1 MTARTVSKKLGV
13 NIDHVATLR
22 QARLGEEPSVLE
34 AALEAEQG
42 GADSITVHL
51 REDRRHIQDADVF
64 ELMEKIYVPL
74 NLEMSVS
81 PEILKVALQACPEKA
96 CLVPEKRKELT
107 TEGGLDLFS
116 KKSPLIRTIDALLEK
131 KVEVSLFID
140 PVEAQVR
147 EAARLSAYAVE
158 IHTGSYANATGK
170 KRERELSRVRE
181 AARLGRG
188 LGLHI
193 HAGHGLNY
201 ENIFPLLSIPEI
213 IEFNIGHS
221 IVSRAMFVGL
231 AKAVQEMKKI
241 IQTSDVRQETAVL
254 NSKRKI

>member
-1 MTARTVSKKLGV
+1 MPARAFSQKLGI

-22 QARLGEEPSVLE
+22 QARGGVEPSVLE

-42 GADSITVHL
+42 GADSLTVHL
-51 REDRRHIQDADVF
+51 REDRRHIQDADVI

-81 PEILKVALQACPEKA
+81 PEILKIALKIRPEKA

-107 TEGGLDLFS
+107 TEGGLDLLS
-116 KKSPLIRTIDALLEK
+116 KKGPLARTIDALAGK

-140 PVEAQVR
+140 PLEAQVR
-147 EAARLSAYAVE
+147 AAASLGAYAIE
-158 IHTGSYANATGK
+158 IHTGSYANASGK
-170 KRERELSRVRE
+170 KKKQELFRVRE
-181 AARLGRG
+181 AARLGRE
-188 LGLHI
+188 LGLHV

-201 ENIFPLLSIPEI
+201 ENIFSLLAVPEI

-221 IVSRAMFVGL
+221 IVSRAMFVGI
-231 AKAVQEMKKI
+231 ARAVSEMKKI
-241 IQTSDVRQETAVL
+241 ITSG
-254 NSKRKI
+254 K

>member
-1 MTARTVSKKLGV
+1 MNAHPPSKKLGI

-22 QARLGEEPSVLE
+22 QARRGIEPSVLE
-34 AALEAEQG
+34 AALAAEQG

-51 REDRRHIQDADVF
+51 REDRRHIQDADVR
-64 ELMEKIYVPL
+64 ELMDKIYVPL

-81 PEILKVALQACPEKA
+81 PQILKFALRVRPEKA

-116 KKSPLIRTIDALLEK
+116 RRAPLIRTIDALRAK

-147 EAARLSAYAVE
+147 EAARLGAYAIE
-158 IHTGSYANATGK
+158 IHTGSYANAVGK
-170 KRERELSRVRE
+170 KQEKEFSRVRE
-181 AARLGRG
+181 AARLGRA
-188 LGLHI
+188 LGLRV

-201 ENIFPLLSIPEI
+201 ENVFPLLAVPEI

-221 IVSRAMFVGL
+221 IISRAVFVGL
-231 AKAVQEMKKI
+231 GKAVREMKKI
-241 IQTSDVRQETAVL
+241 IQTSDQDKNK
-254 NSKRKI
+254 NS

>member
-1 MTARTVSKKLGV
+1 MIPRGASKKLGV

-64 ELMEKIYVPL
+64 ELAEKIYVPL

-81 PEILKVALQACPEKA
+81 AGILKIALKVFPEKA

-116 KKSPLIRTIDALLEK
+116 KRDLLIRTIDALLEK

-140 PVEAQVR
+140 PAPDQVR
-147 EAARLSAYAVE
+147 EAARLGAYAIE
-158 IHTGSYANATGK
+158 IHTGSYANAAGK
-170 KRERELSRVRE
+170 KKEKEIFRIRE
-181 AARLGRG
+181 AARLGRE
-188 LGLHI
+188 LGLRI

-201 ENIFPLLSIPEI
+201 ENIFPLLAVPEI

-221 IVSRAMFVGL
+221 IVSRAMFVGI
-231 AKAVQEMKKI
+231 ARAVQEMKKI
-241 IQTSDVRQETAVL
+241 ISSGHGVL
-254 NSKRKI
+254 GSE

>member
-1 MTARTVSKKLGV
+1 MKTVPSSKKLGI

-22 QARLGEEPSVLE
+22 QARLGIEPSVLE
-34 AALEAEQG
+34 AALEAEKG
-42 GADSITVHL
+42 GADSLTVHL

-74 NLEMSVS
+74 NLEMAVS
-81 PEILKVALQACPEKA
+81 PEILKIALKACPEKA

-116 KKSPLIRTIDALLEK
+116 KRTPLARTVQALSAK

-147 EAARLSAYAVE
+147 EAARLGAYAIE
-158 IHTGSYANATGK
+158 IHTGSYANASGK
-170 KRERELSRVRE
+170 RKEKELFRIRQ
-181 AARLGRG
+181 AAG
-188 LGLHI
+188 LGHQLGLRI

-201 ENIFPLLSIPEI
+201 ENLFPLLAMPEI

-221 IVSRAMFVGL
+221 IVSRAVFVGL
-231 AKAVQEMKKI
+231 SRAVQEMKKI
-241 IQTSDVRQETAVL
+241 ITSGK
-254 NSKRKI
+254 S

>member
-1 MTARTVSKKLGV
+1 MTARVVSKKLGV

-22 QARLGEEPSVLE
+22 QARLGKEPSVLE

-81 PEILKVALQACPEKA
+81 PEILKLAVKAHPEKA

-116 KKSPLIRTIDALLEK
+116 KRNPLIRTIDELMSE

-140 PVEAQVR
+140 PVEKQVR
-147 EAARLSAYAVE
+147 EAARLGAYAIE
-158 IHTGSYANATGK
+158 IHTGSYANASGK
-170 KRERELSRVRE
+170 KKERELLRVRE
-181 AARLGRG
+181 AARLGRE
-188 LGLHI
+188 LGLHV

-201 ENIFPLLSIPEI
+201 ENIFPLLAIPEI

-221 IVSRAMFVGL
+221 IVSRAVFVGL

-241 IQTSDVRQETAVL
+241 IQTVDRRL
-254 NSKRKI
+254 

>member
-1 MTARTVSKKLGV
+1 MKASTCSKSLGV

-22 QARLGEEPSVLE
+22 QARRAAEPSVLE
-34 AALEAEQG
+34 AALDAEQG

-81 PEILKVALQACPEKA
+81 PEILKIALKVRPAKA
-96 CLVPEKRKELT
+96 CLVPEKRQELT

-116 KKSPLIRTIDALLEK
+116 KRDPLIRTIGALSAK

-140 PVEAQVR
+140 PIEKQVR
-147 EAARLSAYAVE
+147 EAARLGAYAIE
-158 IHTGSYANATGK
+158 IHTGSYANAANK
-170 KRERELSRVRE
+170 KKEKELSRVRE
-181 AARLGRG
+181 AARLGRE
-188 LGLHI
+188 LGLRI

-201 ENIFPLLSIPEI
+201 GNIFPLLNIPEI

-221 IVSRAMFVGL
+221 IISRAMFVGI
-231 AKAVQEMKKI
+231 ARAIQEMKRI
-241 IQTSDVRQETAVL
+241 ISGK
-254 NSKRKI
+254 S

>member
-1 MTARTVSKKLGV
+1 MTARTVSQKLGI

-22 QARLGEEPSVLE
+22 QARLGEEPSVIE

-64 ELMEKIYVPL
+64 ELAKKIYIPL

-81 PEILKVALQACPEKA
+81 AEILKIALKVRPGKA

-116 KKSPLIRTIDALLEK
+116 KRDPLVRTIDALSAK

-140 PVEAQVR
+140 PVENQVR
-147 EAARLSAYAVE
+147 EAARLGAYAIE
-158 IHTGSYANATGK
+158 IHTGSYANAVGK
-170 KRERELSRVRE
+170 KKEGELFRVRK
-181 AARLGRG
+181 AAQLGQE
-188 LGLHI
+188 LGLHV

-201 ENIFPLLSIPEI
+201 ENIFPLLAIPEI

-221 IVSRAMFVGL
+221 IVSRAVFVGL

-241 IQTSDVRQETAVL
+241 ISSEHRVRSSE
-254 NSKRKI
+254 

>member
-1 MTARTVSKKLGV
+1 MIARTVSKKLGI

-64 ELMEKIYVPL
+64 ELAEKIYIPL

-81 PEILKVALQACPEKA
+81 VGILKIALKVSPEKA
-96 CLVPEKRKELT
+96 CLVPENRKELT

-116 KKSPLIRTIDALLEK
+116 KRGPLIRTIDALLAK
-131 KVEVSLFID
+131 KIEVSLFID
-140 PVEAQVR
+140 PVEDQVR
-147 EAARLSAYAVE
+147 EAARLGASAIE
-158 IHTGSYANATGK
+158 IHTGSYANASGK
-170 KRERELSRVRE
+170 RKGKELSRIRG
-181 AARLGRG
+181 AARLGRE
-188 LGLHI
+188 LGLRI

-201 ENIFPLLSIPEI
+201 ENIFPLLAAPEI

-221 IVSRAMFVGL
+221 IVSRAMFVGI
-231 AKAVQEMKKI
+231 ARAVQEMKKI
-241 IQTSDVRQETAVL
+241 ITSD
-254 NSKRKI
+254 K

>member
-1 MTARTVSKKLGV
+1 MVARMFSKKLGV

-22 QARLGEEPSVLE
+22 QARGGNEPSVLE

-51 REDRRHIQDADVF
+51 REDRRHIQDVDVF
-64 ELMEKIYVPL
+64 ELMEKIYIPL

-81 PEILKVALQACPEKA
+81 PEILKLALKVRPPKA

-116 KKSPLIRTIDALLEK
+116 KRDSLIRTVDALLAK

-140 PVEAQVR
+140 PVENQVR
-147 EAARLSAYAVE
+147 EAARLGAYAIE
-158 IHTGSYANATGK
+158 IHTGSYANAVGK
-170 KRERELSRVRE
+170 KKEGELFRVRE
-181 AARLGRG
+181 AARLGREC
-188 LGLHI
+188 GLHV

-201 ENIFPLLSIPEI
+201 ENVFPLLAMPEI
-213 IEFNIGHS
+213 TEFNIGHS

-241 IQTSDVRQETAVL
+241 IST
-254 NSKRKI
+254 K